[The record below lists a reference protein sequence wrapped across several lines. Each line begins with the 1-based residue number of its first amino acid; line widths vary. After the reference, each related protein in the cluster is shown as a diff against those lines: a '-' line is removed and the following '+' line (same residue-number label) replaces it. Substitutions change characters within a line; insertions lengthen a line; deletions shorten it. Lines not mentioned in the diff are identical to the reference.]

1 MGYDYYCMHCGKQ
14 LNQKSV
20 LFDMQYVLTGDDK
33 REFSI
38 LKFRLL
44 ESELNAILARGTA
57 AEGGYHWCELRFAE
71 VMQYIANGNNL
82 NDQAIAGL
90 TLEEVNA
97 FRDAEILAPK
107 AAKKTDA
114 EFDAFSED
122 IDEEPAEEQE
132 EKAPAYTPSAAVE
145 AIEGKDQSNTN
156 IVETKYMLGRD
167 FELLQGTFGKD
178 ETIRFQLKEIVES
191 DNEGKPV
198 LNGYSFQLANSNY
211 IAVERARICPG
222 CGTRVF
228 KHAGTAK
235 HQAVAFIGYQ
245 SAGKTSTILAL
256 TNYALNHMLVDLGEL
271 GVANAQLW
279 AGAEVINTAASVELL
294 DPSAHLTKNL
304 SDYNN
309 GFAPEKT
316 DADSR
321 DKAYSATFRIK
332 NKVENKYYLFTLTD
346 LPGELCNKD
355 GTIDR
360 NNVENSFSVA
370 LSCDAFVACFDSSSI
385 DPTGAGITSWIS
397 NVCQWTS
404 EFQQMRAERS
414 GVNTF
419 VPTMLLFTKCKDLE
433 NAEQAPAPAQRS
445 LPFDEMYMLNDEKR
459 GIAGNRLYNFVCE
472 QFNEH
477 IQLNKAYHA
486 MMRCSPYGYPA
497 ITEAAL
503 DKHPDYDNS
512 LRPTPKNIDRL
523 MRWLLSVSGCIPTEA
538 KYQRINAA
546 APVRLN
552 NYCISRPQLR
562 SQNPLEGALLQES
575 MARCALFEN
584 PGKFDKSIVGT
595 YDSAAAKIVVKLDM
609 KLHPNGNAN

>member
-14 LNQKSV
+14 LNQNSV

-44 ESELNAILARGTA
+44 ESELKAILARGTE
-57 AEGGYHWCELRFAE
+57 AEGGYRWCELSFAE
-71 VMQYIANGNNL
+71 VMQYVANGNNL
-82 NDQAIAGL
+82 NDRAITGL
-90 TLEEVNA
+90 TLKEVNA
-97 FRDAEILAPK
+97 FRDAQILTPR
-107 AAKKTDA
+107 AAKKENA
-114 EFDAFSED
+114 ELDAFSED

-145 AIEGKDQSNTN
+145 ALQGKDQTNTN
-156 IVETKYMLGRD
+156 IVETKYILGRD
-167 FELLQGTFGKD
+167 FESLQGAFGKS
-178 ETIRFQLKEIVES
+178 ETIRFQLKQIAEP

-198 LNGYSFQLANSNY
+198 LNGYSFQLANSSY
-211 IAVERARICPG
+211 IAIDRARVCPG

-256 TNYALNHMLVDLGEL
+256 TNYALNHMLVDLGEF
-271 GVANAQLW
+271 GGENARLW
-279 AGAEVINTAASVELL
+279 AGSEIIDSAASVELL

-304 SDYNN
+304 ADYNN
-309 GFAPEKT
+309 GFAPEKNE
-316 DADSR
+316 ADSR

-346 LPGELCNKD
+346 LPGELCNSD

-360 NNVENSFSVA
+360 KRIENTFPVA

-385 DPTGAGITSWIS
+385 DPTGGGITSWIT
-397 NVCQWTS
+397 NVCHWTS
-404 EFQQMRAERS
+404 EFQKMRAERN
-414 GVNTF
+414 GVDTF
-419 VPTMLLFTKCKDLE
+419 VPTMLLFTKCRDLE
-433 NAEQAPAPAQRS
+433 SGDQAPMPAQRP
-445 LPFDEMYMLNDEKR
+445 LPFDKMYMLNDEKR
-459 GIAGNRLYNFVCE
+459 RIAGNKLYNFVCE
-472 QFNEH
+472 QFNED

-503 DKHPDYDNS
+503 DEHPDYDRS

-538 KYQRINAA
+538 EYLRINAVT
-546 APVRLN
+546 PVRLN
-552 NYCISRPQLR
+552 SYCISRPQLR
-562 SQNPLEGALLQES
+562 SQNPMESALLQEA

-584 PGKFDKSIVGT
+584 PGKFDRSVVGT
-595 YDSAAAKIVVKLDM
+595 YDTAAAKIVVKLDM